1 MNAKKALDLL
11 HAHHY
16 YVPCEYVLSKA
27 GGGTTIKTDCEDVCM
42 VNDVGDGEYEKCEL
56 TVGGPKSYIWIMLTL
71 YLFTIFF
78 YDIQKCLQY
87 GFSDDDNTHMADLGD
102 EDDIINTADDDIY
115 VKSYKNANRQQS
127 IAFAAKM
134 SAIPTGVSMDVN
146 DLDGVRK
153 MSIRKMSIRKRS
165 LVPSNIAISLRRN
178 SELRKASVYRANM
191 ALKTERANSVLSVG
205 ELDLKVKFD
214 DSTELAPLPPSKSV
228 GFASDVKD
236 DIESEGEAYTKKF
249 NRKATGIPDI
259 EGKANTCNSESPIF
273 YIFRGK
279 RD

>member
-1 MNAKKALDLL
+1 MDLL

-16 YVPCEYVLSKA
+16 YVPCQYTLTRA
-27 GGGTTIKTDCEDVCM
+27 GGGTTIKNDCEDVCM
-42 VNDVGDGEYEKCEL
+42 SNDVGGESYDQCEL

-102 EDDIINTADDDIY
+102 EDDIINTADDDVY

-134 SAIPTGVSMDVN
+134 SAIPTGVSMDVA

-165 LVPSNIAISLRRN
+165 LVPSNVAISLRRT
-178 SELRKASVYRANM
+178 SEMRKASLFRANM

-214 DSTELAPLPPSKSV
+214 DLEPLPPAKSV

-259 EGKANTCNSESPIF
+259 EGKIST
-273 YIFRGK
+273 
-279 RD
+279 

>member
-16 YVPCEYVLSKA
+16 YVPCEYALSKA

-42 VNDVGDGEYEKCEL
+42 VNDVGDGEKCEL

-115 VKSYKNANRQQS
+115 VKS
-127 IAFAAKM
+127 
-134 SAIPTGVSMDVN
+134 
-146 DLDGVRK
+146 
-153 MSIRKMSIRKRS
+153 
-165 LVPSNIAISLRRN
+165 
-178 SELRKASVYRANM
+178 
-191 ALKTERANSVLSVG
+191 
-205 ELDLKVKFD
+205 
-214 DSTELAPLPPSKSV
+214 
-228 GFASDVKD
+228 
-236 DIESEGEAYTKKF
+236 
-249 NRKATGIPDI
+249 
-259 EGKANTCNSESPIF
+259 
-273 YIFRGK
+273 
-279 RD
+279 

>member
-1 MNAKKALDLL
+1 MDLL

-16 YVPCEYVLSKA
+16 YVPCEYTISRA
-27 GGGTTIKTDCEDVCM
+27 GGGTTIKNDCEDVCIS
-42 VNDVGDGEYEKCEL
+42 NDVGLGAGDDDYGKCEL

-87 GFSDDDNTHMADLGD
+87 GFSDADNTHMADLGD
-102 EDDIINTADDDIY
+102 EDDIINTADDDVY

-134 SAIPTGVSMDVN
+134 SAIPTGVSMDVA

-165 LVPSNIAISLRRN
+165 LVPSNVAISLRRT

-191 ALKTERANSVLSVG
+191 ALKSERANSVLSVG

-214 DSTELAPLPPSKSV
+214 DSIDLAPLPPSKSV

-259 EGKANTCNSESPIF
+259 EGKSFTIRKIL
-273 YIFRGK
+273 YLRI
-279 RD
+279 